1 VYDTGRS
8 KRFMALKAP
17 IHQFTETRTIHISG
31 RDFLYVSNLISAF
44 RLLIVPVLFWLIYRK
59 SYKLA
64 IVVGG
69 IAVVS
74 DLLDGFFARV
84 LNQHSELGYILD
96 PVADKFAIGAG
107 IFALVLSNST
117 FPIWAFA
124 AVIFRDVA
132 IVLGNAYLAY
142 KAKMITR
149 SNWWGKCTS
158 FSLSIAVILYLIR
171 PIRPHLFP
179 EWLDFLMLC
188 VALVFVVIS
197 TVSYARHMFRMLKL
211 DSIQTNAAHQTHNK
225 S

>member
-1 VYDTGRS
+1 
-8 KRFMALKAP
+8 MALKAP
-17 IHQFTETRTIHISG
+17 IHQFTETQTIHISG
-31 RDFLYVSNLISAF
+31 RDFLYISNLISMF
-44 RLLIVPVLFWLIYRK
+44 RLLIAPLIFWVIYK
-59 SYKLA
+59 GNYELA
-64 IVVGG
+64 VVIGG
-69 IAVVS
+69 IAIVS

-96 PVADKFAIGAG
+96 PVADKVAIGAG
-107 IFALVLSNST
+107 IFALVLSTNST
-117 FPIWAFA
+117 FLKWAFA

-171 PIRPHLFP
+171 AIQPNLFP
-179 EWLDFLMLC
+179 EQIAFFTLC

-197 TVSYARHMFRMLKL
+197 AVSYARHMFRVLKTEA
-211 DSIQTNAAHQTHNK
+211 IQTKVKH
-225 S
+225 

>member
-1 VYDTGRS
+1 
-8 KRFMALKAP
+8 MAFKTP
-17 IHQFTETRTIHISG
+17 IHQFTDTRTIHISG
-31 RDFLYVSNLISAF
+31 RDFLYISNLLSSF
-44 RLLIVPVLFWLIYRK
+44 RLLIVPLLFWLIYRGR
-59 SYKLA
+59 YKLA

-69 IAVVS
+69 IAIIS
-74 DLLDGFFARV
+74 DLLDGFFARI

-96 PVADKFAIGAG
+96 PIADKFAIGAG
-107 IFALVLSNST
+107 IFAFVLSNST

-158 FSLSIAVILYLIR
+158 FSLSIAVLLYLIHEIQPNLCPR
-171 PIRPHLFP
+171 WIAF
-179 EWLDFLMLC
+179 FTLC

-197 TVSYARHMFRMLKL
+197 AVSYARHMFRVLKTEA
-211 DSIQTNAAHQTHNK
+211 IQTKVKH
-225 S
+225 

>member
-1 VYDTGRS
+1 
-8 KRFMALKAP
+8 MALKAP

-31 RDFLYVSNLISAF
+31 RDFLYISNLISMF
-44 RLLIVPVLFWLIYRK
+44 RLLIAPLIFWVIYK
-59 SYKLA
+59 ENYELA
-64 IVVGG
+64 VIIGG
-69 IAVVS
+69 IAIVS

-96 PVADKFAIGAG
+96 PVADKVAIGAG
-107 IFALVLSNST
+107 IFALVLSKST
-117 FPIWAFA
+117 FPIEAFA

-171 PIRPHLFP
+171 AIQPNLFP
-179 EWLDFLMLC
+179 ERIAFFTLC

-197 TVSYARHMFRMLKL
+197 AVSYARHMFRVLKTEA
-211 DSIQTNAAHQTHNK
+211 IQTKVKQ
-225 S
+225 